1 MLDMPETKPEV
12 AFIAAVLVLLV
23 MPVLFVVGVAGLV
36 LITHAAP
43 WAGMGGDANRLLLTL
58 SVVWGLLVMS
68 GVLIAVRRLVRRAA

>member
-1 MLDMPETKPEV
+1 M
-12 AFIAAVLVLLV
+12 AAVLVLLV
-23 MPVLFVVGVAGLV
+23 MPVIFVVGVVGLV

-43 WAGMGGDANRLLLTL
+43 WAGLGGDANRQLLTL